1 MGNREKYREKHRNP
15 LTLLVIEGIMLNGI
29 VCPTM
34 SPGNSSV
41 CQTSNRKLE
50 ERNVRTTY
58 MAKAGEVERKW
69 YVVDATDVPMGRLS
83 TVVASILRGKNK
95 PTFTPHVDTGDF
107 VIVIN
112 ADKVKLTGNKASD
125 KIYYRHSQY
134 PGGLKSVTAGELRDK
149 NSRRLIET
157 SVKGMLPKNTLGRK
171 QLTKLNVYGGAEHPH
186 AAQQP
191 EVLDITNLI

>member
-1 MGNREKYREKHRNP
+1 M
-15 LTLLVIEGIMLNGI
+15 IEGKILNGI

-41 CQTSNRKLE
+41 CQTSKTKLE

-69 YVVDATDVPMGRLS
+69 YVVDATDVPLGRLS
-83 TVVASILRGKNK
+83 AVVASVLRGKNK

-112 ADKVKLTGNKASD
+112 
-125 KIYYRHSQY
+125 KIYYRHSMY

-171 QLTKLNVYGGAEHPH
+171 QFTKLNVYGGAEHPH

>member
-1 MGNREKYREKHRNP
+1 
-15 LTLLVIEGIMLNGI
+15 MLNGI

-50 ERNVRTTY
+50 EKNVRTTY
-58 MAKAGEVERKW
+58 MAKTGEVERKW
-69 YVVDATDVPMGRLS
+69 YVVDATDVPLGRLS
-83 TVVASILRGKNK
+83 AVVASILRGKNK

-112 ADKVKLTGNKASD
+112 ADQVKLTGNKATD

-149 NSRRLIET
+149 NSRRLIEN
-157 SVKGMLPKNTLGRK
+157 SIKGMLPKNTLGRK